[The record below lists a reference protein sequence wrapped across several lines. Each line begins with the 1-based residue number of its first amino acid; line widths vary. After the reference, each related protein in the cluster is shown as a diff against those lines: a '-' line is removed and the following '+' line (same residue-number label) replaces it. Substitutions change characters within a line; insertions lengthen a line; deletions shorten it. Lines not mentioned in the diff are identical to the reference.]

1 MRENVT
7 FKIVNILLICYINCT
22 RKGIWKPD
30 KTNQPAKKK
39 TKTNTI
45 VKSQKRSEYL
55 RVN

>member
-39 TKTNTI
+39 KQKQTLLSR
-45 VKSQKRSEYL
+45 VKKDL
-55 RVN
+55 NI

>member
-39 TKTNTI
+39 KQTPLSR
-45 VKSQKRSEYL
+45 VKKDL
-55 RVN
+55 NI